1 MRAVSS
7 ANDVDPWV
15 QEVLGLPV
23 LDLAVTQ
30 DEDPDLVLMKE
41 LWDHDVRPQYSPR
54 GIHRS

>member
-1 MRAVSS
+1 MSIP
-7 ANDVDPWV
+7 NDVDPWV

-41 LWDHDVRPQYSPR
+41 LRDHDVRPQWNIVR
-54 GIHRS
+54 